1 MTPVELTFQ
10 KDNAPLAPYSAL
22 GCNVTHTARAKDQ
35 MMTQTAELE
44 GDEADFAA
52 QRKAA
57 FHYMNEAFAEGR
69 LDGIEADC
77 LAQAALFAALKEFVS
92 TYGEEP
98 VAAFAERL
106 PERIRRGE
114 FTVSRPRQ

>member
-1 MTPVELTFQ
+1 MSHMVEM
-10 KDNAPLAPYSAL
+10 D
-22 GCNVTHTARAKDQ
+22 
-35 MMTQTAELE
+35 

-57 FHYMNEAFAEGR
+57 FTYMSEAFAEGR
-69 LDGIEADC
+69 LDGLEGDC

-98 VAAFAERL
+98 VAVFAEGL
-106 PERIRRGE
+106 AERIRRGE
-114 FTVSRPRQ
+114 FTVDRLTQ